1 MKLFSEGEP
10 GSLGLEAMDF
20 QLISFSHM
28 GFTCLE
34 GVGQV
39 YSRRSCWH
47 LCVVLP
53 RCGCWMCFEMGEIG
67 RWGGVQGKCVRE
79 VGANL

>member
-1 MKLFSEGEP
+1 MFNSCL
-10 GSLGLEAMDF
+10 
-20 QLISFSHM
+20 

-53 RCGCWMCFEMGEIG
+53 RCGCWMCFEIVGRNWEMG
-67 RWGGVQGKCVRE
+67 RCARE
-79 VGANL
+79 VC